1 MSVTFITTHKAPAAI
16 GPYSQGTRG
25 LKGADTVLVSGQLP
39 IKDGELVTEVKAA
52 TQTSLDN
59 VLAIVEAAGGKLT
72 DIARVGVFVK
82 DIADFDAIN
91 EVYTNFFGD
100 HKPARALVQVAKL
113 PKDAVIEIEATA
125 LINDSLE

>member
-1 MSVTFITTHKAPAAI
+1 MSVEFVKTHKAPAAI
-16 GPYSQGTRG
+16 GPYSQGTIG
-25 LKGADTVLVSGQLP
+25 TKGASVVLVSGQLP
-39 IKDGELVTEVKAA
+39 IKDGELVTDVKEA

-59 VLAIVEAAGGKLT
+59 VLEIVIAAGGKLS

-82 DIADFDAIN
+82 NIADFDAIN

-100 HKPARALVQVAKL
+100 HKPARALVEVAKL

-125 LINDSLE
+125 LVNDNL

>member
-1 MSVTFITTHKAPAAI
+1 M
-16 GPYSQGTRG
+16 
-25 LKGADTVLVSGQLP
+25 
-39 IKDGELVTEVKAA
+39 TEVKAA
-52 TQTSLDN
+52 TQASLDN
-59 VLAIVEAAGGKLT
+59 VLAIVEAAGGQLT

-91 EVYTNFFGD
+91 GVYTEFFGD

-125 LINDSLE
+125 LVSSNL

>member
-1 MSVTFITTHKAPAAI
+1 MAVEFIQTHKAPAAI
-16 GPYSQGTRG
+16 GPYSQGTIG
-25 LKGADTVLVSGQLP
+25 LKGAETVLVSGQLP
-39 IKDGELVTEVKAA
+39 IKDGELMTEVKAA
-52 TQTSLDN
+52 TQASLDN
-59 VLAIVEAAGGKLT
+59 VLAIVEAAGGQLT

-91 EVYTNFFGD
+91 GVYTEFFGD

-125 LINDSLE
+125 LVSSNL